1 MIKEGDIFLDERKG
15 FFNATVIVCTQV
27 SKSWL
32 RRRKPFAFIQTF
44 FEGSVSQN
52 RRTFWLS
59 KKEVE
64 QMKKWV
70 DTTRDVEYI
79 SKEKNETQS

>member
-27 SKSWL
+27 SKSVF
-32 RRRKPFAFIQTF
+32 RRRKPFAFVQTF
-44 FEGSVSQN
+44 CDGCVSRN

-64 QMKKWV
+64 QMTKWV
-70 DTTRDVEYI
+70 ETTRGIEYI

>member
-1 MIKEGDIFLDERKG
+1 MMIKEGDLFIDERCG
-15 FFNATVIVCTQV
+15 LFGTVIVCTHI

-44 FEGSVSQN
+44 YEGRVSRN

-59 KKEVE
+59 EKEVTE
-64 QMKKWV
+64 IKNWTETV
-70 DTTRDVEYI
+70 RGISYI
-79 SKEKNETQS
+79 PKEKNETQS

>member
-1 MIKEGDIFLDERKG
+1 MIKEGDILIDERNG
-15 FFNATVIVCTQV
+15 LLNATVIVCSQV

-44 FEGSVSQN
+44 YEGRVSRN

-59 KKEVE
+59 EKEVT
-64 QMKKWV
+64 KIKNW
-70 DTTRDVEYI
+70 TKTVEGISYI
-79 SKEKNETQS
+79 PKETNETQS

>member
-15 FFNATVIVCTQV
+15 LLGATVIVCTQV
-27 SKSWL
+27 SKSVF
-32 RRRKPFAFIQTF
+32 RRRKPFGFVQTF
-44 FEGSVSQN
+44 FDGCVSQN
-52 RRTFWLS
+52 RRKFWLS

-64 QMKKWV
+64 KMKNWAETV
-70 DTTRDVEYI
+70 RGIEYI